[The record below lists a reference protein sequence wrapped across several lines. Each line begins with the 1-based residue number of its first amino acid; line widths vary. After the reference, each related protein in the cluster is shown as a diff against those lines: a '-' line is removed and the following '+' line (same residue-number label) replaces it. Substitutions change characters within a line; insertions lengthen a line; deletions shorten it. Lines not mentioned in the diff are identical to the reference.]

1 MGRRAQE
8 KKAFGRYIAQALDL
22 PLMVKRASDI
32 LSPFIGIAEKNI
44 AQMFQDA
51 ADEGAVLLLD
61 EADTF
66 LQDRKGAQRS
76 WEISEVNEMLT
87 QMESFEGIFIAS
99 TNLMSSLD
107 EAALR
112 RFDLKMRFDYL
123 KSDHAWLIFID
134 TANLLGFVA
143 DDKFKSSLTR
153 LRQLTPGDFSTVAR
167 QGRLRKICNSHE
179 LFHRLEAECA
189 AKTHGQKRTIGF

>member
-1 MGRRAQE
+1 MSYAE
-8 KKAFGRYIAQALDL
+8 PHL
-22 PLMVKRASDI
+22 
-32 LSPFIGIAEKNI
+32 IGVAEKNM
-44 AQMFQDA
+44 AKMFQDA
-51 ADEGAVLLLD
+51 ANEGAVLLLD

-76 WEISEVNEMLT
+76 WEISAVNEMLT

-123 KSDHAWLIFID
+123 KDGRHDYSNFM
-134 TANLLGFVA
+134 LLGAFRFYHPCRYLV
-143 DDKFKSSLTR
+143 
-153 LRQLTPGDFSTVAR
+153 
-167 QGRLRKICNSHE
+167 
-179 LFHRLEAECA
+179 
-189 AKTHGQKRTIGF
+189 THH